1 MSKYG
6 SGYHRMGESV
16 RSDTVHEA
24 TAVVHGALGHTRTP
38 TLTPEPATT
47 TPFPSGSTSQV
58 SPLVQRL
65 LLNET
70 SDPSSSV
77 LHL

>member
-47 TPFPSGSTSQV
+47 TPFPSRSTSQV
-58 SPLVQRL
+58 SPLVQRRL
-65 LLNET
+65 LHET
-70 SDPSSSV
+70 SDPSSV
-77 LHL
+77 LSL